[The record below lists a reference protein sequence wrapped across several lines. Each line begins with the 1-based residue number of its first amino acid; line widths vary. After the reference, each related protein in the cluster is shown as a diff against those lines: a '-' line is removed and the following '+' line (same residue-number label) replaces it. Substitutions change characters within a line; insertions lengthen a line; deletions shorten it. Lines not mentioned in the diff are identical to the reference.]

1 MGIGGVDRPESR
13 PPGTSALKAPS
24 ERERLIGAMA
34 AACATVGYGRVEIAE
49 IAERACLE
57 PAAFERHFRDK
68 QECALAAVDQVLA
81 ETTRAVLAADTPGLP
96 EWERLLAATLALL
109 ELFAAQPSYAR
120 LACIEARH
128 AMPAAAY
135 ERYAAGLRILG
146 SLIERIRSFASSMAP
161 ASATRGALGGAEMLI
176 RRELIAGRA
185 ERLPKLLPD
194 ITYGTVVPFLDQQ
207 EALGFAELARELIKD
222 GR

>member
-1 MGIGGVDRPESR
+1 
-13 PPGTSALKAPS
+13 
-24 ERERLIGAMA
+24 MA
-34 AACATVGYGRVEIAE
+34 AACAEHGYARVEVRDVA
-49 IAERACLE
+49 ARACVE
-57 PAAFERHFRDK
+57 PGAFELHFRDK
-68 QECALAAVDQVLA
+68 QDCALAAVDQVLA
-81 ETTRAVLAADTPGLP
+81 ETTRAVLAADTPGP
-96 EWERLLAATLALL
+96 EEWERLLAATLALL

-128 AMPAAAY
+128 SMPAEAY

-146 SLIERIRSFASSMAP
+146 SLVDRIRGFAAGKAP
-161 ASATRGALGGAEMLI
+161 PSATRGALGGAEILI

-185 ERLPKLLPD
+185 EALPNLLPD

-207 EALGFAELARELIKD
+207 EALRYAELARELIKD